1 MAQQQTSKTPTHLT
15 VVTVRPWLL
24 TEQVQ
29 ENGVVTGN
37 KSRTVPFGEQINA
50 GYQLGLELVAS
61 GKALTPAQIARE
73 YESLGERLPK
83 DVPAQLA
90 GLGYTD
96 PAERVKRASE
106 APSAAMTAQAALI
119 GEIVSNAVAQ
129 ALAAAGIGAK
139 AAGA

>member
-1 MAQQQTSKTPTHLT
+1 MAQQPSKTPTHLT

-37 KSRTVPFGEQINA
+37 KSRTVPFAEQINV

-73 YESLGERLPK
+73 YESLGEKLPK
-83 DVPAQLA
+83 DVSAQLA
-90 GLGYTD
+90 GLGFTD
-96 PAERVKRASE
+96 PAERLKLASE
-106 APSAAMTAQAALI
+106 APSAALQAQAALI
-119 GEIVSNAVAQ
+119 GDIVSKAVAS
-129 ALAAAGIGAK
+129 ALATAGVGTK
-139 AAGA
+139 ASA